1 METFVIVLMIMGAVS
16 LMMGFGLVLLI
27 GILYAIINYLE
38 KGK

>member
-1 METFVIVLMIMGAVS
+1 METFAIVLMIMGAVA

>member
-1 METFVIVLMIMGAVS
+1 METFAIVLMIMGAVS
-16 LMMGFGLVLLI
+16 LMMGFGIVLLI